1 MQFFISASH
10 IAELS
15 YFDFMH
21 GFSCR
26 FMQNSFI
33 IFFAS
38 FRWTDAT
45 WYIFHDVLVVF
56 ALLIITLVCG
66 FSFNQQYLIAI
77 GFFMKNLC
85 SDLPLSLSRSLSH
98 TWSTIHFASRNT
110 AHSLRYNCNSCLY
123 ILTSMPNT
131 RCYQSGRTNAN
142 ATTIAK

>member
-10 IAELS
+10 KAELS

-26 FMQNSFI
+26 FMQNSVI
-33 IFFAS
+33 TFFAS

-45 WYIFHDVLVVF
+45 WYIFQDVLVVF

-85 SDLPLSLSRSLSH
+85 SDLPLSLALYLTLEVPYTLPLEIPH
-98 TWSTIHFASRNT
+98 ILCVIIVIHVCAF
-110 AHSLRYNCNSCLY
+110 SLRCQTQDAINRAVQ
-123 ILTSMPNT
+123 M
-131 RCYQSGRTNAN
+131 RMQQR
-142 ATTIAK
+142 